1 MERHYQVAEL
11 VDTFENQSLVWLR
24 AADNFDL
31 SDSKISRLVRQALAI
46 EELLSDVKD
55 YQSRPGYVDQVF
67 LALLDNPRLAN
78 IDRYIPLIYKKRER
92 AARRTYRKRQKLWM
106 TVNKLPIVVK
116 ELSIK
121 NVVRSLEGSFEGCN
135 SIQGLKCA
143 VLRTDLSALKSD
155 REKLQVIR
163 SMMDDKHFQEKKSLK
178 TLLDIVRD
186 HDPDLLTRL

>member
-92 AARRTYRKRQKLWM
+92 AARRTYHKRQKLWM